1 MVSIKGSWSL
11 KSTGLALRILTYTL
25 YTHQKNIVHTEEHC
39 THNTRTLYTQN
50 NIVHTSE
57 EHCTHT
63 EEHCTHTEEHCTHT
77 EEHCTHTEEHCT
89 HTEEHCTH
97 VRRTLY
103 THQKNIVHTSEE
115 HCTHVRRT
123 LYTRQKNIVHTS
135 EEHCTHVR
143 RTLYT
148 QHKNIVHTSE
158 EHCTHRRT
166 LYTQKNIVH
175 TPRDLNWRV
184 NTARFMGFNLAKSFS
199 NLNSGSQELELNS
212 KLHTQ
217 TLQIHTNLY
226 NNLACA
232 QLTFFSYKLFIY
244 QHKQFAL
251 FEEDSRQDWSYH

>member
-25 YTHQKNIVHTEEHC
+25 YTHQKNIVHTTQEHC
-39 THNTRTLYTQN
+39 THRRTLYTQHK
-50 NIVHTSE
+50 NIVHTE
-57 EHCTHT
+57 QHCTHI
-63 EEHCTHTEEHCTHT
+63 
-77 EEHCTHTEEHCT
+77 
-89 HTEEHCTH
+89 
-97 VRRTLY
+97 RRTLY
-103 THQKNIVHTSEE
+103 THRRTLYTHRRTLYTHRRTLYTHRRTLYTHRRTLYTRQKNIVHTSEE

-148 QHKNIVHTSE
+148 RQKNIVHTSE